1 MASSRK
7 SKPNS
12 LDSLE
17 AKVGAA
23 LGPLLFPGARLVL
36 GLSGGLDSVSLLEV
50 LRGLAGPLD
59 FRFSCVHVNHHISP
73 NANRWAA
80 FCARLCKRHKIAL
93 ALHDVDVAPYRAEG
107 LEAAARRARY
117 QVYAGQHNADFI
129 VLAQH
134 LDDQAETLL
143 LQLLRGAG
151 VKGGAAM
158 PLIRAQDR
166 GNKDNGA
173 PAPAILRPMLGL
185 SREQIEAYAR
195 ANKLSWVEDE
205 SNADTRHD
213 RNFLRHR
220 VLPVIEQAFPGY
232 RATLA
237 RAAGHLAEASLILDQ
252 LAEAD
257 AKRAV
262 RGNRLALAELQRLGS
277 ARAKN
282 LLRWLLLQQ
291 GQAAP
296 ETDRLQEGLR
306 QLFAARDDAVV
317 RIALGAREL
326 RRYAGWAYLLPALPD
341 PPADLR
347 REWVGARTWAL
358 PELGGTLRFTRR
370 QGAGL
375 ACARVREP
383 GLSLR
388 LRQGGEKL
396 RLQAKGSTRSLKNLL
411 QEACLPPWER
421 ERLPLVYCADTLVAV
436 PGLGVASGW
445 EAGAGEAGWLISWR
459 TQA

>member
-36 GLSGGLDSVSLLEV
+36 GLSGGLDSVVLLEV
-50 LRGLAGPLD
+50 LRGLAGPLG
-59 FRFSCVHVNHHISP
+59 FQLSCVHVNHHISP

-117 QVYAGQHNADFI
+117 QVYAGQDDADFI

-173 PAPAILRPMLGL
+173 PAPAILRPMLATIARADRSLRPRQQAQLGRGREQRRHAPRPQFPAAPGVARDRAGFSRL
-185 SREQIEAYAR
+185 SRDAGAR
-195 ANKLSWVEDE
+195 SRTSGGGE
-205 SNADTRHD
+205 SDSGSTGPGRCETRGAGKQAGAGGTPAPGQ
-213 RNFLRHR
+213 RPGEE
-220 VLPVIEQAFPGY
+220 PV
-232 RATLA
+232 
-237 RAAGHLAEASLILDQ
+237 
-252 LAEAD
+252 
-257 AKRAV
+257 
-262 RGNRLALAELQRLGS
+262 ALAAAATGPGS
-277 ARAKN
+277 ARDGSSA
-282 LLRWLLLQQ
+282 R
-291 GQAAP
+291 GAAP
-296 ETDRLQEGLR
+296 
-306 QLFAARDDAVV
+306 VV
-317 RIALGAREL
+317 RGAR
-326 RRYAGWAYLLPALPD
+326 
-341 PPADLR
+341 
-347 REWVGARTWAL
+347 
-358 PELGGTLRFTRR
+358 
-370 QGAGL
+370 
-375 ACARVREP
+375 
-383 GLSLR
+383 
-388 LRQGGEKL
+388 
-396 RLQAKGSTRSLKNLL
+396 
-411 QEACLPPWER
+411 
-421 ERLPLVYCADTLVAV
+421 
-436 PGLGVASGW
+436 
-445 EAGAGEAGWLISWR
+445 
-459 TQA
+459 